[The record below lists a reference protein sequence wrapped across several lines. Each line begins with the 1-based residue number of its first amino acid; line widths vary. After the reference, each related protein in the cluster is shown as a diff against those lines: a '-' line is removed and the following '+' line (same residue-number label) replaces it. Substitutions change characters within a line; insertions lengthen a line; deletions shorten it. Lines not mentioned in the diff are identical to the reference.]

1 MISRTL
7 LLAAATALTASVAT
21 PVSAQ
26 APAVTGLEAWKAVVG
41 NTIVGKTQTG
51 EASIEYFAPD
61 GIAKNKIDGKPGEGE
76 WTLRGDKVCTDY
88 TDDDEEEDDDEKD
101 DDSGSDE
108 EADCYALSVQGDALT
123 LTDEA
128 GKARVFRI
136 LPGNAEKL

>member
-1 MISRTL
+1 MLSKPL
-7 LLAAATALTASVAT
+7 LFSAAAALTAIVSA

-26 APAVTGLEAWKAVVG
+26 APAVVGLEAWKAVVG
-41 NTIVGKTQTG
+41 NTIVGKTPTG

-61 GIAKNKIDGKPGEGE
+61 GVAKNKIDGKPGEGE

-88 TDDDEEEDDDEKD
+88 ADDDEDEVDDESD

-128 GKARVFRI
+128 GKARVFKI